1 MNNNLLKNTK
11 KNNSIFHYSIINK
24 NKIITDNSNS
34 INLKQIN
41 SSQTLIN
48 KLKLSPLFKNNNK
61 HFFKNQ
67 NNYPS
72 CDSTIFNFNSNSN
85 KNKIKKIIKFKSENN
100 NKRKYKNYIL
110 DNNDNLLTDNIFFNS
125 FSFNEQLNKYLKNN
139 NSNYYNKKSLLAFK
153 EKNDIYKKMC
163 FINNFCKKLIKNYKK
178 NNYYENIL
186 NNIHKASSLYE
197 KYKNEINNYLLY
209 IEQQK
214 IKEEKILEKIIKK
227 KLNLK
232 IIINNLYNQIAKNKF
247 IINEC
252 KEIKEFLLK
261 VKYKVSDI
269 EDIPKN
275 ILTLYEK
282 KNFEYKNDNNLIK
295 GNDINIRQNTFNLV
309 TDFHS
314 FKKIYKLPKIIKDNP
329 NEHSINNL
337 NIKQVNEDLY
347 LTNIKNENEIKNF
360 NKRLSYRKR
369 RSFITNSNKQCI
381 SGKNPIF
388 EEPEDFM
395 NTYNGLINKMKKSLE
410 YYNEIIYQIQN
421 LKNDKINEKNY
432 LVNEKL
438 EKKCKILL
446 YNLKQE
452 NIKLNKKLKLYV
464 KLNNLS
470 GFEEQISIK
479 IKNILLEI
487 NSITNI
493 EKTFN
498 IIQYESKLEK
508 YETNNLQTKEEKN
521 KAKIVFLMGIL
532 EKIFDYLMNDDK
544 FYKNNPLYKGQYK
557 KIKTNEENAKLIKIR
572 HNQINKLKKKEQEKN
587 KRIIENYTR
596 IRFLSLNKKGM
607 TFYNNNKKELI
618 KNSNISSLNET
629 SLLNPIFT
637 FSFDT
642 ENNNDKIIK
651 KKMLSLKNNKKYNE
665 KRKEMINILLY

>member
-1 MNNNLLKNTK
+1 
-11 KNNSIFHYSIINK
+11 
-24 NKIITDNSNS
+24 
-34 INLKQIN
+34 
-41 SSQTLIN
+41 
-48 KLKLSPLFKNNNK
+48 
-61 HFFKNQ
+61 
-67 NNYPS
+67 
-72 CDSTIFNFNSNSN
+72 
-85 KNKIKKIIKFKSENN
+85 
-100 NKRKYKNYIL
+100 
-110 DNNDNLLTDNIFFNS
+110 
-125 FSFNEQLNKYLKNN
+125 
-139 NSNYYNKKSLLAFK
+139 
-153 EKNDIYKKMC
+153 
-163 FINNFCKKLIKNYKK
+163 
-178 NNYYENIL
+178 
-186 NNIHKASSLYE
+186 
-197 KYKNEINNYLLY
+197 
-209 IEQQK
+209 
-214 IKEEKILEKIIKK
+214 
-227 KLNLK
+227 
-232 IIINNLYNQIAKNKF
+232 
-247 IINEC
+247 
-252 KEIKEFLLK
+252 
-261 VKYKVSDI
+261 
-269 EDIPKN
+269 
-275 ILTLYEK
+275 
-282 KNFEYKNDNNLIK
+282 
-295 GNDINIRQNTFNLV
+295 
-309 TDFHS
+309 
-314 FKKIYKLPKIIKDNP
+314 
-329 NEHSINNL
+329 
-337 NIKQVNEDLY
+337 
-347 LTNIKNENEIKNF
+347 
-360 NKRLSYRKR
+360 
-369 RSFITNSNKQCI
+369 
-381 SGKNPIF
+381 
-388 EEPEDFM
+388 M